1 MKAVART
8 VASTNIGSMPKI
20 RFARSLAP
28 SQRGCVERTT
38 ILEPVPI
45 GYCLTRCHRNVV
57 GVATCHDEQRS
68 DSRTAK
74 DHCGKERIVRMPCTP
89 CDKARPESSATE
101 KQRAY
106 SEEFHQRA
114 QLHNSTQNVDCGE
127 RQRDIERRR
136 RRRGE
141 SGERV
146 GDGGNAM
153 PVGRAADILALAHAS
168 TRRSRRSSSYGAAV
182 YSGSRHHIAAGARAR
197 SFGHAVC
204 DAAGSRGLARAV
216 RRPQARSIRATRPT
230 RPTFSYP

>member
-127 RQRDIERRR
+127 RQRDIERRQL
-136 RRRGE
+136 RGGGGDAARVV
-141 SGERV
+141 SGW
-146 GDGGNAM
+146 AM
-153 PVGRAADILALAHAS
+153 GVTPCLSGAQP
-168 TRRSRRSSSYGAAV
+168 TSSLSLTLP
-182 YSGSRHHIAAGARAR
+182 RGARA
-197 SFGHAVC
+197 
-204 DAAGSRGLARAV
+204 AAAATEPLYTAEVAITSPPALEHEASAT
-216 RRPQARSIRATRPT
+216 PFATR
-230 RPTFSYP
+230 RVHAD